1 MEKVIV
7 HAPAKL
13 NLNLHIF
20 PKEKPTDY
28 FPVRFINCQ
37 IDLFDEIVL
46 ERQKNKIEVFCD
58 DKEVPLGEENLCFKA
73 ASILKKKIR
82 DDMFGVRIFI
92 KKKIPIKSGLG
103 GGSVDGAQTLK
114 GLIQLWNLKL
124 TPKDIFKLA
133 LNLGTD
139 VYYCLVGGVC
149 EVGGIGEKVRKL
161 NMIMPKIPVVVVTP
175 EEKKPSTRWTYKNL
189 DLTKIG
195 KHSYKVEKLVE
206 AIKANEIEK
215 IAKNLHNDFEYSI
228 TKFYPIVNLIEQELL
243 KSGALTAM
251 LCGSGLSVFGIYKD
265 KILAQKALNKLKG
278 RFKKVILSQTL

>member
-46 ERQKNKIEVFCD
+46 ERRKNKIEVFCD

-92 KKKIPIKSGLG
+92 KKKIPVKSGLG
-103 GGSVDGAQTLK
+103 GGSTDGAQTLK

-124 TPKDIFKLA
+124 AKKDIFEIA
-133 LNLGTD
+133 LDLGTD
-139 VYYCLVGGVC
+139 VCYCLVGGVC

-161 NMIMPKIPVVVVTP
+161 NMIMPKIPIVVVTP
-175 EEKKPSTRWTYKNL
+175 EEKKPSTAWVYENL
-189 DLTKIG
+189 DFAQIG
-195 KHSYKVEKLVE
+195 KHSYRVEKLVG
-206 AIKANEIEK
+206 AIKTKNINE

-228 TKFYPIVNLIEQELL
+228 TKFYPMVNLIKQKLL